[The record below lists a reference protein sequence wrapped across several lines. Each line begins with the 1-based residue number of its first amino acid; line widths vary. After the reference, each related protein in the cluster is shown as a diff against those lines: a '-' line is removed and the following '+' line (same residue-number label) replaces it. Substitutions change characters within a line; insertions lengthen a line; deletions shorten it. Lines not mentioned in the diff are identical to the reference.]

1 MRVDG
6 WTAGEESKGRDDRVA
21 DAPARPVERRA
32 EPRYSCSGLKLIIRQ
47 RRALGII
54 HLRNLSHWGA
64 SGITDLPVAPGS
76 LVFLELKKGHFY
88 GARVKWVHRFALGV
102 QFARKL
108 APETLR
114 RLLDKAAEEREAKLR
129 ALQ

>member
-1 MRVDG
+1 MRVHG
-6 WTAGEESKGRDDRVA
+6 GTALSESGAGEDAGGI
-21 DAPARPVERRA
+21 DAPPVERRA
-32 EPRYSCSGLKLIIRQ
+32 EPRHDCTGLKLILRE
-47 RRALGII
+47 RRSLAII

-64 SGITDLPVAPGS
+64 CGITDLPVAPGG

-88 GARVKWVHRFALGV
+88 GARVKWVHRFALGL

-108 APETLR
+108 RPETLK
-114 RLLDKAAEEREAKLR
+114 RLLDRAGEEREAKLR